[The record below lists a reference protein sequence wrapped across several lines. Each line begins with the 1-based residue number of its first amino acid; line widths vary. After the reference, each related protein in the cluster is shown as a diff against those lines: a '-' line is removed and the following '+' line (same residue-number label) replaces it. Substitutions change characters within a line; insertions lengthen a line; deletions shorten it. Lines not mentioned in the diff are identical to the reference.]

1 MPRNQHIQ
9 DRAAADPGIVKV
21 GIHLADNGDPAGL
34 VFCLGVPM
42 PDGEIF
48 TPWTATTYEQAAE
61 VRDLITELLN
71 DVPDPTA
78 GLDLEA

>member
-1 MPRNQHIQ
+1 MTIQ

-21 GIHLADNGDPAGL
+21 GHHLADNGDILGI
-34 VFCLGVPM
+34 VFCLGAPT
-42 PDGEIF
+42 PSGAIL
-48 TPWTATTYEQAAE
+48 TPWTAVSFEQATAL
-61 VRDLITELLN
+61 RDLITELLD